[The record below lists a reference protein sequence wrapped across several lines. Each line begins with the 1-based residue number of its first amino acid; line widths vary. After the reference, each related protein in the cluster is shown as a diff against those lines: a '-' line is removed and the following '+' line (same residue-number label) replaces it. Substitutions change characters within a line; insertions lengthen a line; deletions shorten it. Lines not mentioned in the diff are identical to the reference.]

1 MKANVHYGSRCG
13 SSRQRILAAARRR
26 FETYGYRR
34 TSIAEIARDAGVAV
48 GTVYRYF
55 AGKEAVFL
63 AVVEALNDTWL
74 EESRQAL
81 EGPGSA
87 VERMQRLGAASIR
100 FAAENALITA
110 IAMRDTDIV
119 FAPLLERVHDDM
131 RRQNVAMMADV
142 IRDGVRE
149 GSFRDIDPE
158 RAAYVLFMAGGTL
171 SLQLHHSYAELMPVF
186 EEIVYQGLLPR

>member
-1 MKANVHYGSRCG
+1 MV
-13 SSRQRILAAARRR
+13 SSEDVDAVPRKRILAAARRR

-34 TSIAEIARDAGVAV
+34 TSIAEIARDAGIAV

-63 AVVEALNDTWL
+63 AVIEDLNDAWL
-74 EESRQAL
+74 AESRTAL
-81 EGPGSA
+81 DGPGSA
-87 VERMQRLGAASIR
+87 MDRMRRLGAASIR

-119 FAPLLERVHDDM
+119 FAPLLERVYDDL

-142 IRDGVRE
+142 IRDGIRE

-158 RAAYVLFMAGGTL
+158 RAAYVLFMTGGML
-171 SLQLHHSYAELMPVF
+171 SLQQHYPYEELMPVF

>member
-1 MKANVHYGSRCG
+1 MSIGEGVDALT
-13 SSRQRILAAARRR
+13 RQRLLTAARRR

-63 AVVEALNDTWL
+63 AVVQDLNDAWL
-74 EESRQAL
+74 AESRRAL
-81 EGPGSA
+81 GGGGTA
-87 VERMQRLGAASIR
+87 MERMRRLGAASIR
-100 FAAENALITA
+100 FTADNALITA

-119 FAPLLERVHDDM
+119 FAPLLGRIHEDM
-131 RRQNVAMMADV
+131 HRQNVAMMTEV
-142 IRDGVRE
+142 VRDGIRE
-149 GSFRDIDPE
+149 GTFRDIDPE
-158 RAAYVLFMAGGTL
+158 RAAYVLFAAGGTL
-171 SLQLHHSYAELMPVF
+171 SLQHRYPYAELMPVF

>member
-1 MKANVHYGSRCG
+1 MV
-13 SSRQRILAAARRR
+13 SSEGVEAVPPKRILAAARRR

-34 TSIAEIARDAGVAV
+34 TSIAEIARDAGIAV

-63 AVVEALNDTWL
+63 AVIQELNEAWLVESHIALD
-74 EESRQAL
+74 
-81 EGPGSA
+81 GPGTA
-87 VERMQRLGAASIR
+87 EERIRRLGAASIR

-119 FAPLLERVHDDM
+119 FAPLLERLYDDL

-142 IRDGVRE
+142 IRDGIRE

-158 RAAYVLFMAGGTL
+158 RAAYVLFMAGGML
-171 SLQLHHSYAELMPVF
+171 SLQQHYPYEELMPVF

>member
-1 MKANVHYGSRCG
+1 MAGEDAPDRVPR
-13 SSRQRILAAARRR
+13 RRILSAARPR

-34 TSIAEIARDAGVAV
+34 TSIAEIARDAGIAV

-63 AVVEALNDTWL
+63 AVVEQLNDTWL
-74 EESRQAL
+74 EESRRAL
-81 EGPGSA
+81 DGPGTA
-87 VERMQRLGAASIR
+87 VERMRRLGAASIQ

-110 IAMRDTDIV
+110 IAMRDSDIV
-119 FAPLLERVHDDM
+119 FAPLLERLYDEM
-131 RRQNVAMMADV
+131 ARQNVAMMADV
-142 IRDGVRE
+142 IRDGIRE

-171 SLQLHHSYAELMPVF
+171 SIQQHHPYAELMPVF
-186 EEIVYQGLLPR
+186 EEIVYQGLMPR

>member
-1 MKANVHYGSRCG
+1 MGLEASAEGL
-13 SSRQRILAAARRR
+13 SRQRILASARRR

-34 TSIAEIARDAGVAV
+34 TSIAEIARDAGIAV

-63 AVVEALNDTWL
+63 AVVEDMNDAWLADARYALD
-74 EESRQAL
+74 
-81 EGPGSA
+81 GPGNA
-87 VERMQRLGAASIR
+87 MERLRGLGAASIR

-119 FAPLLERVHDDM
+119 FAPLLERIYDNM
-131 RRQNVAMMADV
+131 RRQNVAMIAQV
-142 IRDGVRE
+142 IRDGIRE
-149 GSFRDIDPE
+149 GTFRDIDPE
-158 RAAYVLFMAGGTL
+158 RAAYVLFMTGGTL
-171 SLQLHHSYAELMPVF
+171 SVQQHHPYADLMPVF